1 LQPVAFFLD
10 FLLAVVEEL
19 SLMSGVTGEFFVAGF
34 VGFFV
39 AVLFHV
45 LFLGVKVDRATAAPG
60 VLFDFLASPTSFFAF
75 FLWSVVVSPDFA
87 FVLFSAFFVSPSFV
101 SRD

>member
-1 LQPVAFFLD
+1 MLLMAGVA
-10 FLLAVVEEL
+10 
-19 SLMSGVTGEFFVAGF
+19 GEFFVAGF

-45 LFLGVKVDRATAAPG
+45 LFLGIKVDGAMAAPG
-60 VLFDFLASPTSFFAF
+60 VLFGFVASPTSFFAF
-75 FLWSVVVSPDFA
+75 FLWSVVVSPDFV